1 MFQEVGL
8 KALQVIFII
17 LLCATPL
24 YAGQALILTEIE
36 QIQEKIWHLQRAVAA
51 QNTSTK
57 EQQKQLALFSGKADS
72 GQLELDERISALTQ
86 SISSQQERTKQIEAE
101 FQNLHEAL
109 TILTNEAGQ
118 KDIVVLDQAE
128 KISALQGSLQTVR
141 AEMTAKQ
148 TSTEQ
153 ELAETRKQLI
163 EIRSQLDALGQDVGG
178 RIEQIGLWGAG
189 AALIMAIVLT
199 IVIAGRRGKSKGK
212 VSDRKLPPR
221 HEM

>member
-1 MFQEVGL
+1 MKTVQ
-8 KALQVIFII
+8 II
-17 LLCATPL
+17 LFILFCATSL
-24 YAGQALILTEIE
+24 HAGQALILTEIE

-51 QNTSTK
+51 QNTSIE
-57 EQQKQLALFSGKADS
+57 EQQKQLELFIRKADG
-72 GQLELDERISALTQ
+72 GQLALDEKITAL
-86 SISSQQERTKQIEAE
+86 SKSVSSQQERTKQIEAE

-109 TILTNEAGQ
+109 TTLTNEVGQ
-118 KDIVVLDQAE
+118 RNSAALEQVE
-128 KISALQGSLQTVR
+128 KISALERSLQTVR
-141 AEMTAKQ
+141 AEMAAKQ

-163 EIRSQLDALGQDVGG
+163 EIRSQLDSLGQDVGG

-189 AALIMAIVLT
+189 AALVMAIVLT

-212 VSDRKLPPR
+212 VADRKLPPR